1 MKIITNNDNN
11 INNEDNDN
19 NLQFDRNE
27 ITLHL
32 QIMFFCIMLEC
43 I

>member
-19 NLQFDRNE
+19 NLQFDRNKT
-27 ITLHL
+27 TLHT
-32 QIMFFCIMLEC
+32 
-43 I
+43 